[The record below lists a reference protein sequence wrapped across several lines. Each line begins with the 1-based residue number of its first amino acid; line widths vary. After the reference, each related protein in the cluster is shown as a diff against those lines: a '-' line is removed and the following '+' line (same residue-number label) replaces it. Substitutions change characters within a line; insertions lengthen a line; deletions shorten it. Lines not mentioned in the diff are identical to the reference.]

1 MPENISLISTEM
13 ILFETY
19 SIQNRQ
25 LTIIRFILFFYIT
38 NTVHVQIYAETFS
51 AWRIIYEK
59 DFPSFI
65 SITHWLHIHIFVHP
79 FKSDPE
85 ASSTRFHVVMAMD
98 LLMSGHPRCIGC
110 ICPSSPHCY
119 ATLPMTVVIHES
131 ILGKE
136 QRVPSGPTLYKV

>member
-51 AWRIIYEK
+51 A
-59 DFPSFI
+59 
-65 SITHWLHIHIFVHP
+65 
-79 FKSDPE
+79 
-85 ASSTRFHVVMAMD
+85 
-98 LLMSGHPRCIGC
+98 
-110 ICPSSPHCY
+110 
-119 ATLPMTVVIHES
+119 
-131 ILGKE
+131 
-136 QRVPSGPTLYKV
+136 